1 MQKSDGGFLYAT
13 TDLAAV
19 AHRVATERAQRILY
33 VTDAGQAQH
42 FQMVFQAA
50 NKTGIT
56 SIKDNEGQVQQTA
69 QLQHVPFGLVLGEDG
84 KKIKSRA
91 GDSVKLRELLDE
103 AVRRAEQN
111 EVSRAAEK
119 SAEGGEAEDPQIVR
133 DRARVLGLG
142 AVKYADLSMSRESNY
157 RFSFDKMLSLSGNTA
172 PYMLYAYVRIRGIQ
186 RRAAAESAVDAVHG
200 GGEGT
205 AEKAPLLQLQEA
217 EEVALAKHLIRLHE
231 VLATVGADLHPH
243 RVSIDC
249 TCTSICIVD
258 NNIATSLFCSC
269 VTTFTSC
276 RSGST
281 GSTMRVLCCR
291 HPHRRPGTPVPN
303 SAPSLQVLLGIFALL
318 SSNRG
323 LTAVF
328 PLLFSADTLKLSLE
342 LLGMETVEKM

>member
-56 SIKDNEGQVQQTA
+56 SRKDAEGQVQQTA

-111 EVSRAAEK
+111 EVTRAAER
-119 SAEGGEAEDPQIVR
+119 STEGGAAEGPQSVR

-186 RRAAAESAVDAVHG
+186 RRAAAEGAMDTTQG
-200 GGEGT
+200 GGEGST
-205 AEKAPLLQLQEA
+205 EEAPLLQLQEA

-243 RVSIDC
+243 RVRSTDH
-249 TCTSICIVD
+249 ICKTIIGND
-258 NNIATSLFCSC
+258 NTLLFCSF
-269 VTTFTSC
+269 VTTYMSC

-281 GSTMRVLCCR
+281 GSTTPAPCCR
-291 HPHRRPGTPVPN
+291 RLRRRSGAPAPS
-303 SAPSLQVLLGIFALL
+303 SAPSLQVLQ
-318 SSNRG
+318 
-323 LTAVF
+323 TACI
-328 PLLFSADTLKLSLE
+328 L
-342 LLGMETVEKM
+342 